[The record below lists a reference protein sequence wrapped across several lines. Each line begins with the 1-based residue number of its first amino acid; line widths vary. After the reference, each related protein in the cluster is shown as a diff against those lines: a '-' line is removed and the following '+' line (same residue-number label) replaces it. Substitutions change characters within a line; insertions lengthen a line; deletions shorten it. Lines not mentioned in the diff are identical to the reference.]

1 MHQTELDGAL
11 SSARYQT
18 VHIDLN
24 KANPSSGTSTPPVLV
39 TAGKNVQHG
48 HNSCPIIET
57 RKTPSAHDVYQKLV
71 TPAIETKKPTFTQ
84 KRIIRGQN
92 NDKPTGRKD
101 LIKSALSSKHF
112 YGETTCQAS
121 YKPYTNSSYL
131 PKARQ
136 RPIWADRVVTSI
148 GSGHWYLP
156 FNHKSGIGTDYRIQ
170 YVTEDEVEKQQRSK
184 RRNMIEKNRKHHLVR
199 SEYTAQFQDQNHRA
213 RTIDRAVNEMKR
225 Q

>member
-1 MHQTELDGAL
+1 LTDSNGAL
-11 SSARYQT
+11 SSTRFRT
-18 VHIDLN
+18 VHIDPAEPAVAS
-24 KANPSSGTSTPPVLV
+24 KASTTPHTEKGTSGPKTVPDDCSGP
-39 TAGKNVQHG
+39 
-48 HNSCPIIET
+48 SIEPK
-57 RKTPSAHDVYQKLV
+57 KTPSAHDVYQKLIGS
-71 TPAIETKKPTFTQ
+71 TTEPKMPTRTQ

-101 LIKSALSSKHF
+101 LIRSALCSKKF

-156 FNHKSGIGTDYRIQ
+156 FNHASGIGTDYRIQ
-170 YVTEDEVEKQQRSK
+170 YVTEDEMEKSQRGK
-184 RRNMIEKNRKHHLVR
+184 RRHIVEKNRKSSSR
-199 SEYTAQFQDQNHRA
+199 SEYTAQFQDQNYKA
-213 RTIDRAVNEMKR
+213 WAIEQAIKEMR
-225 Q
+225 I